1 MLCPARLEPWRSK
14 ALAIWGSGAMRAAAL
29 CSEALSLP
37 RVTPCQVAVCLSPF
51 STAGP
56 RVTLV
61 LGTQCSVLT
70 VPSLPSVPCAP
81 QLLCRLVYKEIL
93 AWKVSLSRGSG

>member
-1 MLCPARLEPWRSK
+1 MLRPARLQPWRSK
-14 ALAIWGSGAMRAAAL
+14 ALAIGGSGVMRAAAL

-37 RVTPCQVAVCLSPF
+37 PSDPLPNGSVSLPLLHCQ
-51 STAGP
+51 STGHLA
-56 RVTLV
+56 
-61 LGTQCSVLT
+61 LGTQCSMLT
-70 VPSLPSVPCAP
+70 VPSLPSAPCAP